1 LKNKILAMEKADKE
15 KDDLIKDLE
24 IKMRMQEKKI
34 EDINNMLITL
44 TEKETS
50 LLELGKRGNSLEEKL
65 DDNFRELENKMSK
78 EIENTDVENVHD
90 ELIKSMDRRIYV
102 LEKRRLG
109 TDFCDYCDFEFKLGS
124 EKERKEKDIHIRN
137 NHTFQCNV
145 CEIKLG
151 NKEELDIHF
160 LTCEMYICSLC
171 NYTHKRLSELKNH
184 CKTKHTRNT
193 IIRHS
198 KMDRDNFSKLS
209 FTNYFSEEI

>member
-1 LKNKILAMEKADKE
+1 
-15 KDDLIKDLE
+15 
-24 IKMRMQEKKI
+24 
-34 EDINNMLITL
+34 
-44 TEKETS
+44 
-50 LLELGKRGNSLEEKL
+50 
-65 DDNFRELENKMSK
+65 
-78 EIENTDVENVHD
+78 
-90 ELIKSMDRRIYV
+90 MDRRIYV